1 MATRTIITIPRKYFL
16 PNNSVVSYQFP
27 YWTNLFVNYFV
38 CSTAIKA
45 ATKLHNKRVRWRV
58 YGTQRRNAQ
67 SCGQNTAELSASVFP
82 SAEDLQGMNSR
93 DESYTVYTPRGWKK
107 GDEHAREAWQ
117 INWESETTRGDMETT
132 LQSKFNYLPTP
143 TPVSPFENPMQHR
156 WTERYSIETDF
167 NPSKERDDNCLIRR
181 KFCMI
186 SKDCTRVCKIG
197 HAKVIY
203 SIFTWLLCDGHWY
216 ALLTFI

>member
-1 MATRTIITIPRKYFL
+1 MATRTITTIPRKYFL

-27 YWTNLFVNYFV
+27 YWTNLLVNYFV

-107 GDEHAREAWQ
+107 RDEHAREAWQ
-117 INWESETTRGDMETT
+117 INWESETTRDTATETT

-143 TPVSPFENPMQHR
+143 YPRITVRKSYAIRMDGTIFV
-156 WTERYSIETDF
+156 IETDSS
-167 NPSKERDDNCLIRR
+167 PSKDQEKNDNCLIRR
-181 KFCMI
+181 KFWMI
-186 SKDCTRVCKIG
+186 SEDCPRVCKIG
-197 HAKVIY
+197 YAKVIY
-203 SIFTWLLCDGHWY
+203 SIFMWLKK
-216 ALLTFI
+216 IKKEER

>member
-1 MATRTIITIPRKYFL
+1 MATRTITTIPRKYFL

-27 YWTNLFVNYFV
+27 YWTNLLVNYFV

-117 INWESETTRGDMETT
+117 INWESETTRGDTATETT

-143 TPVSPFENPMQHR
+143 TLVSPFENPMQHG
-156 WTERYSIETDF
+156 WMERYSWL
-167 NPSKERDDNCLIRR
+167 KLIPAPLRIR
-181 KFCMI
+181 KRMTIVWFEGNFEWFQRIVRAC
-186 SKDCTRVCKIG
+186 
-197 HAKVIY
+197 AK
-203 SIFTWLLCDGHWY
+203 
-216 ALLTFI
+216 